1 MRPPQELWGLLASA
15 SQNPSGVPQRL
26 LDEKAEELR
35 KKKETQDRINV
46 RCCLQLPTGSDT
58 YLLSGRCKVSIFMQL
73 NMLAD
78 VLEDVLAA

>member
-1 MRPPQELWGLLASA
+1 MWGIAEAHRTDSLRYAQELWGLLASA

-46 RCCLQLPTGSDT
+46 RCCLRLPTGPDT
-58 YLLSGRCKVSIFMQL
+58 CLLRSQCRV
-73 NMLAD
+73 
-78 VLEDVLAA
+78 